1 MYDNEST
8 EKKIL
13 AVLEN
18 INYEKKLI
26 FDRLRDVEH
35 RLKQTEDKNEVLIDE
50 KENLQYELDRLFEEL
65 RKMQENWAI
74 SEEEKQENEIALKN
88 EIKFLITKLM
98 KAKNKL
104 SDPKGLSNNSIN
116 MSGFLNFYQ
125 QNKDNSTFADRNN
138 DSETSML
145 NQSALQIV
153 GNNNTTV
160 LKKSGY
166 IEKVVKNERKEPIR
180 SKTPLDNKAFQ
191 NKGTA
196 RGFDI
201 CDKLDLNKYKR
212 KK

>member
-1 MYDNEST
+1 MFDNEST

-74 SEEEKQENEIALKN
+74 SEEEKQENELALKN

-98 KAKNKL
+98 KAKNRL
-104 SDPKGLSNNSIN
+104 SDPKSLNNNSIN

-153 GNNNTTV
+153 GNNTTI

>member
-1 MYDNEST
+1 MFDNEST

-74 SEEEKQENEIALKN
+74 SEEEKQESELALKH

-104 SDPKGLSNNSIN
+104 SDPKSLTNNSIN

-153 GNNNTTV
+153 GNNTTV